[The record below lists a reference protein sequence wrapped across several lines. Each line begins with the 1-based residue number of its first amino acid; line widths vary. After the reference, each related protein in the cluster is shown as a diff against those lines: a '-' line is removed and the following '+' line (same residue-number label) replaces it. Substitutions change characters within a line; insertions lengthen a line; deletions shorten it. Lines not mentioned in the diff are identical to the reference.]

1 MAMIIPFSKPAQK
14 CWSQSEQSEFLR
26 AVSILRNAGLP
37 IVTEGGL
44 SDEGD
49 PWTVFL
55 REDTGDVVVHI
66 CRIEGQVIAA
76 SAASPDIVSGSSF
89 RVVIDRILR
98 SQPLVLPAAQSSG
111 TLFLHPSAVIT
122 AFIATAFSWSC
133 SEEAG
138 LKQYVWNIDNHG
150 QLDPVLSVTRAG
162 PHRSILADA
171 IVSKSEA
178 SSTAEAINAISGRWA
193 LAASIAAVALAA
205 DLVTKVSPNTPW
217 QELTTQLSEAAAPE
231 SQASTAG
238 GLGLPP
244 FLLADDGDPLAASSQ
259 SPQGTI
265 DVAGAA
271 ELPIASLLSQ
281 RDALSVAHNAMG
293 PGDLLRQGD
302 ADAESAHPIPGN
314 PLQPSGVDA
323 PAIIKPA
330 GDGSAPANAP
340 DGQSGGSVHVG
351 SPAASQLSS
360 SHEFATEAH
369 EFLSYLLGQRMGVAL
384 PTVQDLSIAANALAA
399 DHLNGQPGGV
409 GDVAASSHQSHA
421 TQNDGGYKLV
431 DDILTFAFDHSN
443 ELSPSMSDWLSF
455 SRGLKSNAFLPQAD
469 RVLIIDLPDLQAE
482 AFKFA
487 DGLVMVSQEFAAR
500 YLPAASLT
508 PQSLIDVS
516 DGVVLKL
523 IGVIDMASGLHT

>member
-14 CWSQSEQSEFLR
+14 SWSQSEQSEFFR
-26 AVSILRNAGLP
+26 AVSILRTAGLP
-37 IVTEGGL
+37 IVTESGL

-89 RVVIDRILR
+89 RAVIDRILK

-133 SEEAG
+133 SEEGG
-138 LKQYVWNIDNHG
+138 LKQYAWNIDKNG
-150 QLDPVLSVTRAG
+150 QLDPGLNAGRAG

-171 IVSKSEA
+171 IASKSEA
-178 SSTAEAINAISGRWA
+178 ASTAENINAMSGRLA

-205 DLVTKVSPNTPW
+205 DLVTKALPYTPW
-217 QELTTQLSEAAAPE
+217 QDLTTQLSEAAAPE
-231 SQASTAG
+231 SHTNTAD

-244 FLLADDGDPLAASSQ
+244 YLLADEGDPLSASSG
-259 SPQGTI
+259 SPQGHI
-265 DVAGAA
+265 DAAGTA
-271 ELPIASLLSQ
+271 ELALSPLLVQ
-281 RDALSVAHNAMG
+281 RDALLTAHNTPPPA
-293 PGDLLRQGD
+293 DLLRQSESDEGPALPPQVNPVQPAGGD
-302 ADAESAHPIPGN
+302 ALA
-314 PLQPSGVDA
+314 LR
-323 PAIIKPA
+323 PA
-330 GDGSAPANAP
+330 GDGSAPANAT
-340 DGQSGGSVHVG
+340 GSHTGDSLHVG
-351 SPAASQLSS
+351 SPAPAQLSS
-360 SHEFATEAH
+360 SHELVADAH
-369 EFLSYLLGQRMGVAL
+369 EFLTYLLEQRLGVAQ
-384 PTVQDLSIAANALAA
+384 PMVQDLSVAANALAA
-399 DHLNGQPGGV
+399 DHLKGQSVGV
-409 GDVAASSHQSHA
+409 DVATSPDQNHA
-421 TQNDGGYKLV
+421 THSDGGYKLV
-431 DDILTFAFDHSN
+431 DDILTFAFDQSN
-443 ELSPSMSDWLSF
+443 ELYTSASDWMSF
-455 SRGLKSNAFLPQAD
+455 SRGLRSNAFLPQAE

-482 AFKFA
+482 VFKFA

-508 PQSLIDVS
+508 PQSQIDVS

-523 IGVIDMASGLHT
+523 IGVIDMGPALHS

>member
-76 SAASPDIVSGSSF
+76 SAASPDIVSGASF
-89 RVVIDRILR
+89 RVVIDRILK
-98 SQPLVLPAAQSSG
+98 SQPLVLPTAQSSG

-138 LKQYVWNIDNHG
+138 LKQYAWSIDKHG
-150 QLDPVLSVTRAG
+150 QLDPVLSVARGG

-171 IVSKSEA
+171 IASKSEA

-205 DLVTKVSPNTPW
+205 DLVTKVLPNAPW
-217 QELTTQLSEAAAPE
+217 QDLTTQLSEAAAPE

-244 FLLADDGDPLAASSQ
+244 FLLADEGDPLAALSQ
-259 SPQGTI
+259 SSQGTI
-265 DVAGAA
+265 DVADAA
-271 ELPIASLLSQ
+271 DLAIASLSSQ
-281 RDALSVAHNAMG
+281 RDSLSMAHNAMG
-293 PGDLLRQGD
+293 PVDLLRQGE
-302 ADAESAHPIPGN
+302 ADPESAHPIPGN

-330 GDGSAPANAP
+330 GDGSAPAYSAG
-340 DGQSGGSVHVG
+340 GQSGDSVHVG

-360 SHEFATEAH
+360 SHELLTEAH
-369 EFLSYLLGQRMGVAL
+369 EFLSYLLGQRMGVTL
-384 PTVQDLSIAANALAA
+384 PVVQDLSMAANALAA
-399 DHLNGQPGGV
+399 GHLNGQVGGV
-409 GDVAASSHQSHA
+409 GDAVASSDQSHA

-443 ELSPSMSDWLSF
+443 ELSPSMVDWLSF

-482 AFKFA
+482 AFKFT

-500 YLPAASLT
+500 YLPATSLT
-508 PQSLIDVS
+508 PQSQIDVS

>member
-14 CWSQSEQSEFLR
+14 SWSQAEQSEFFR
-26 AVSILRNAGLP
+26 AVSILRHAGLP
-37 IVTEGGL
+37 IVTESGL

-89 RVVIDRILR
+89 RAVIDRILK

-138 LKQYVWNIDNHG
+138 LRQYAWNIDKHG
-150 QLDPVLSVTRAG
+150 QLDPGLSVTRPG

-171 IVSKSEA
+171 IASKSEA
-178 SSTAEAINAISGRWA
+178 TSIAESINAISGRWA

-205 DLVTKVSPNTPW
+205 DLVTKVAPNAPW
-217 QELTTQLSEAAAPE
+217 QDLTTQLSEADAPE
-231 SQASTAG
+231 PQSTSAG
-238 GLGLPP
+238 RHGLPP
-244 FLLADDGDPLAASSQ
+244 FLLEEGDSLAATSQ

-265 DVAGAA
+265 DAASSAEIAG
-271 ELPIASLLSQ
+271 STLSQ
-281 RDALSVAHNAMG
+281 RDSLSTAHNATATA
-293 PGDLLRQGD
+293 DLQSQSE
-302 ADAESAHPIPGN
+302 ADEGSALPVSSS
-314 PLQPSGVDA
+314 PLQPGGVDT
-323 PAIIKPA
+323 PTAIKLA
-330 GDGSAPANAP
+330 GDGSPPTHSAST
-340 DGQSGGSVHVG
+340 QSAASVHAE
-351 SPAASQLSS
+351 SPAPSQLSS
-360 SHEFATEAH
+360 KHEFVAEPH
-369 EFLSYLLGQRMGVAL
+369 EFLTYLLGQRMGIAQ
-384 PTVQDLSIAANALAA
+384 PTVQDLSMAANALAA
-399 DHLNGQPGGV
+399 DHLNGQANPGN
-409 GDVAASSHQSHA
+409 AAAPSDQSYAMHG
-421 TQNDGGYKLV
+421 DGGYKLV
-431 DDILTFAFDHSN
+431 DDILSFAFDHSN
-443 ELSPSMSDWLSF
+443 ELSPSTSDWMSF
-455 SRGLKSNAFLPQAD
+455 SRGLKSNAFLPQAE

-482 AFKFA
+482 AFRFA

-500 YLPAASLT
+500 YLHATSLT
-508 PQSLIDVS
+508 PQSQIDIS

-523 IGVIDMASGLHT
+523 IGVIDMSSTLHI